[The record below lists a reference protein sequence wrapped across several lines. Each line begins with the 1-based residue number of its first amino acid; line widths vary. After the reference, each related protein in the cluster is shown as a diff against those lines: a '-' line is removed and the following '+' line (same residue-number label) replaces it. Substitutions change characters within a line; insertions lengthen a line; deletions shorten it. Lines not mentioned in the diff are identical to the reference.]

1 MVAGEGT
8 AKPLGIVALSV
19 SACAAVV
26 FLAVVAPRAWARH
39 LDRATAGSA
48 RAEDESLRLA

>member
-48 RAEDESLRLA
+48 RAEDEPLRLA